1 VRLRLLAFARLR
13 ELLGWSERE
22 IDVAEHARAA
32 DVWSE
37 LVAECGALA
46 SLRDSTRV
54 AVNGSIVARWDGA
67 LKPGDE
73 VALLPPS
80 SGG

>member
-1 VRLRLLAFARLR
+1 MRLRLLAFARLR

-22 IDVAEHARAA
+22 IDVAENARAE
-32 DVWSE
+32 DVWSA
-37 LVAECGALA
+37 LVAECAGLA
-46 SLRDSTRV
+46 ALRDSTRV
-54 AVNGSIVARWDGA
+54 AVNGSVAARWNA
-67 LKPGDE
+67 ELQAGDE

>member
-1 VRLRLLAFARLR
+1 MRLRLLAFARLR

-22 IDVAEHARAA
+22 IDVAEDARAE
-32 DVWSE
+32 DVWSG

-46 SLRDSTRV
+46 SLRGSTRV
-54 AVNGSIVARWDGA
+54 AVNGSVVPHWDGA